1 MPFAPAD
8 SKVGQILDVPNPL
21 SVTPGVGQQMT
32 KRQRKLQAEADRVHF
47 LLCVKKGRIDELR
60 RCVAELKGPRGLEKI
75 LDDARCELGL
85 EKVDNVEATYTDAP
99 DLIRHALVEMYVE
112 FLAAEQKLA
121 DEMAQRVVAM
131 CDDLRKSYEVERVR
145 LKQRQRARSR
155 WD

>member
-1 MPFAPAD
+1 MSFAPAD

-21 SVTPGVGQQMT
+21 SVTPGVGQRLT

-47 LLCVKKGRIDELR
+47 FICVKKGRIDGLR
-60 RCVAELKGPRGLEKI
+60 RCVADLKGPGGLEKI

-85 EKVDNVEATYTDAP
+85 EKVDKVEATYKTP
-99 DLIRHALVEMYVE
+99 DLIRHALVEIYSE
-112 FLAAEQKLA
+112 LLTAEQKLA

-145 LKQRQRARSR
+145 VKHLQRARSR